1 MAGPDQHRDKLTSTE
16 DPGKTLDNVTTFLT
30 ADLAYYGQALLQNE
44 QMGEGRFRFFLGL
57 ITAVSAGLV
66 ALHTAD
72 YGSRLEGSLPGIV
85 TGSLLGLLFFGVLTY
100 LRMLQRD
107 RVTEQYK
114 KQLDHIRCHLRDAL
128 PLENY
133 NVKPP
138 SIEGVWIELRA
149 GYAQTVG
156 AVCSLLA
163 GVLAFY
169 DLHLFFKGNFLN
181 SSITALLICGCLV
194 YGTWVVARQNR
205 DEAARQ
211 NRDEAEKEAE
221 S

>member
-1 MAGPDQHRDKLTSTE
+1 MAESHQHRDKLPSTE
-16 DPGKTLDNVTTFLT
+16 DPGKNSDNVTTFLT
-30 ADLAYYGQALLQNE
+30 ADLTYYGQALLQNE
-44 QMGEGRFRFFLGL
+44 QTGEGRFRFLLGL

-66 ALHTAD
+66 ALHTATD
-72 YGSRLEGSLPGIV
+72 GSRLEGSLPLIV
-85 TGSLLGLLFFGVLTY
+85 NGALLGLLFFGVLTY

-114 KQLDHIRCHLRDAL
+114 KQLDHIRGYLCNAL

-138 SIEGVWIELRA
+138 SIEGVWIEFKA

-156 AVCSLLA
+156 AVVSLLV

-181 SSITALLICGCLV
+181 SSIIALLICGCFV
-194 YGTWVVARQNR
+194 YGTWVIARQNKR
-205 DEAARQ
+205 
-211 NRDEAEKEAE
+211 EAEG
-221 S
+221 